1 MEFIFSSTYSLSQV
15 IRPMV
20 KIFFLNLLINFLNII
35 MMYPF
40 WRKTKS
46 RTKTVAQR
54 PTHDPDHKTVAQIE
68 TSPGVS
74 TWTWPKNKTGDET
87 VG

>member
-1 MEFIFSSTYSLSQV
+1 
-15 IRPMV
+15 MV
-20 KIFFLNLLINFLNII
+20 KIFFFFLNLLIYFLNII

-40 WRKTKS
+40 WRKTKP

-68 TSPGVS
+68 TVAQKLTPELG
-74 TWTWPKNKTGDET
+74 PKTRQELKL
-87 VG
+87 